1 MPFVPKP
8 NITDGSSQ
16 KEISAEIETVS
27 NVQQHRNRIVFEQK
41 SEPPKSTVDFE
52 TSKSTITAQV
62 KAVLAKVYELE
73 KKIICR
79 AYLRVIARNNSE
91 IEQT

>member
-8 NITDGSSQ
+8 SISDESSQ
-16 KEISAEIETVS
+16 KEMSAEIETVG

-41 SEPPKSTVDFE
+41 SDSPKPSDSFVN
-52 TSKSTITAQV
+52 SKSTITAQV

-73 KKIICR
+73 KELIR
-79 AYLRVIARNNSE
+79 SSSLRLIARNNSKT
-91 IEQT
+91 EQT

>member
-1 MPFVPKP
+1 MTFVPKP
-8 NITDGSSQ
+8 NISDESSQ
-16 KEISAEIETVS
+16 KEISAQIETVG

-41 SEPPKSTVDFE
+41 NEAPKPTADFE

-73 KKIICR
+73 KDFIR
-79 AYLRVIARNNSE
+79 TASSRLIARNNSE
-91 IEQT
+91 TEQT